1 MRLEYLCD
9 LDVDRAR
16 SVMGDYSTVRVVGS
30 FEDVLAD
37 PAVDA
42 VAIATP
48 AATHYKVAMA
58 ALEAG
63 KHVLVEKPLAP
74 SFAEGRELVDAADRH
89 GRILMLDHTY

>member
-1 MRLEYLCD
+1 MSPERPRVGLAVVGAGYWGPNLARNAQKTPAMRLEYLCD

-42 VAIATP
+42 VAFATP
-48 AATHYKVAMA
+48 AATHY
-58 ALEAG
+58 
-63 KHVLVEKPLAP
+63 
-74 SFAEGRELVDAADRH
+74 
-89 GRILMLDHTY
+89 